1 LRGNERIASLAT
13 GLRALGNT
21 QAEFGGGQPLRVP
34 RFVQSLG
41 DTTLT
46 LSGVLTFENGGV
58 RADVDSLRLLA
69 GTLHAAARG
78 PSQFSFARGRLRA
91 SPLTLDLEPG
101 RLELDLDWDITE
113 GTIDLR
119 GMVEEMDLAR
129 IGRRHARSPEGIL
142 RAQFLVSGH
151 TADPELSLAGVIRG
165 PKAAGVIGDSLRAR
179 FQYAPGILTVESLS
193 WRAGNS
199 GATVTGTVRTR
210 RPLEEWLREALRGGS
225 PWRGETTLAL
235 EANADSFD
243 LSALAPIDSTWQEL
257 EGVAS
262 LHARIGGTVA
272 SPTMTLNGK
281 AGSVHVRAID
291 GSITAADIEY
301 RDRVLRI
308 QRLEVRQGPAMTTVT
323 GAVPIDLAPFATER
337 WLRDEPLTLSLRMN
351 ETDISVLP
359 ELTSLVAASAGKLSG
374 DAEVRGT
381 LRHPDVTGSARL
393 RDGRIRF
400 AGRYEVLEKVT
411 VDGTF
416 DEGTL
421 TLTRIEA
428 RQGKRGKV
436 SGTGTWTWAG
446 APPMPP
452 GSVGPPGSYHLDL
465 KATDCVGTDREYY
478 LFQFSG
484 TFVVENGATP
494 DGVIKPRITGDAVV
508 SRGDLTMNLAAPA
521 NEPRAPLPFLYD
533 INAEFPRELR
543 YRQLDT
549 EVDLAGS
556 LQLRNEGTGDVAL
569 GSLSVRGGQFYFL
582 TRKFQNLTGEVN
594 FNRPD
599 RFDPD
604 VAIDAST
611 RIRRGRTQDNL
622 EQEDQVIY
630 LAITGRASQ
639 LQIRPWV
646 EGGTSSPTDLWR
658 ELSVGQFAS
667 GGDPGTASNNPLT
680 GVNAGNLPI
689 RDYLFRNAE
698 RFVAGTQLVDTIDLQ
713 SGAGSGGT
721 QGAGASLIDLGTLGV
736 GKYVTRDLY
745 LKYSRAFSGE
755 NDQRISAEYR
765 VTRHLLLRGTQIQRT
780 VPGKEQEYNLDLKIR
795 LEY

>member
-1 LRGNERIASLAT
+1 
-13 GLRALGNT
+13 
-21 QAEFGGGQPLRVP
+21 
-34 RFVQSLG
+34 
-41 DTTLT
+41 
-46 LSGVLTFENGGV
+46 
-58 RADVDSLRLLA
+58 
-69 GTLHAAARG
+69 
-78 PSQFSFARGRLRA
+78 
-91 SPLTLDLEPG
+91 
-101 RLELDLDWDITE
+101 
-113 GTIDLR
+113 
-119 GMVEEMDLAR
+119 
-129 IGRRHARSPEGIL
+129 
-142 RAQFLVSGH
+142 
-151 TADPELSLAGVIRG
+151 
-165 PKAAGVIGDSLRAR
+165 
-179 FQYAPGILTVESLS
+179 
-193 WRAGNS
+193 
-199 GATVTGTVRTR
+199 
-210 RPLEEWLREALRGGS
+210 
-225 PWRGETTLAL
+225 
-235 EANADSFD
+235 
-243 LSALAPIDSTWQEL
+243 
-257 EGVAS
+257 
-262 LHARIGGTVA
+262 
-272 SPTMTLNGK
+272 
-281 AGSVHVRAID
+281 
-291 GSITAADIEY
+291 
-301 RDRVLRI
+301 
-308 QRLEVRQGPAMTTVT
+308 
-323 GAVPIDLAPFATER
+323 
-337 WLRDEPLTLSLRMN
+337 
-351 ETDISVLP
+351 
-359 ELTSLVAASAGKLSG
+359 
-374 DAEVRGT
+374 
-381 LRHPDVTGSARL
+381 
-393 RDGRIRF
+393 
-400 AGRYEVLEKVT
+400 
-411 VDGTF
+411 
-416 DEGTL
+416 
-421 TLTRIEA
+421 
-428 RQGKRGKV
+428 
-436 SGTGTWTWAG
+436 
-446 APPMPP
+446 
-452 GSVGPPGSYHLDL
+452 
-465 KATDCVGTDREYY
+465 
-478 LFQFSG
+478 
-484 TFVVENGATP
+484 
-494 DGVIKPRITGDAVV
+494 V

-611 RIRRGRTQDNL
+611 RIRRAPTQDNL

-745 LKYSRAFSGE
+745 LKYSRDFSGE